1 MQKMILKNIF
11 SSFINNAVFRK
22 TIENIEIIIVTT
34 AKRTKL
40 VSQPNCQITKFVS
53 ENLLW
58 IEYS

>member
-22 TIENIEIIIVTT
+22 TIENIDIIIVTT
-34 AKRTKL
+34 AMRTKL

-53 ENLLW
+53 ENLL
-58 IEYS
+58 